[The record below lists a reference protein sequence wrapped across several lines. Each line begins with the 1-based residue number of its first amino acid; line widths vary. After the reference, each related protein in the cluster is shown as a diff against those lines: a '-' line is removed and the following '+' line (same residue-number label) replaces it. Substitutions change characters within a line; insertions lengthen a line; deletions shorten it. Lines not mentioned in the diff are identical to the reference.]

1 MTQPSTTH
9 RVFSEAAHVAVDVAN
24 RAIAASLLLLL
35 LPLMVV
41 LALLVALTSRGPLIF
56 SQVRV
61 GQYGRTFRIH
71 KFRTMRVGAEQE
83 LRTLLAER
91 GVHRITPF
99 VKIEHDPRITP
110 VGRVLRKTSLD
121 ELPQLLNVLKGDMR
135 LVGPRPQT
143 LAEVDQYDDYAW
155 RRLLVPPGIT
165 GLWQVSGRS
174 SLSTDEG
181 LALDLDY
188 VRQWTPGLD
197 ARVLLRTPLAV
208 IRQRGAH

>member
-1 MTQPSTTH
+1 MSAQVVASYDDAVAGTPDGATVLVGGFGMAGMPVELIDALIRQGATDLTVVSNNAGNGDTGL
-9 RVFSEAAHVAVDVAN
+9 AA
-24 RAIAASLLLLL
+24 
-35 LPLMVV
+35 
-41 LALLVALTSRGPLIF
+41 
-56 SQVRV
+56 
-61 GQYGRTFRIH
+61 
-71 KFRTMRVGAEQE
+71 
-83 LRTLLAER
+83 LLAER